1 MKKFLIL
8 IALISTILCTIE
20 DCNSCTNQNL
30 CNDIKVEFEDFY
42 CFKYSHEGASASQGC
57 ISFPINKNQNQKS
70 FLNIY
75 NGLVKEINS
84 IYPEEQRGTYYNLRA
99 KKDTYEKTETVVT
112 KIEQFSSD
120 DNTKL
125 NSAQT
130 CSYYFYGRFI
140 KDAGTKEYENITDKN
155 LCYNAK
161 QFDDL
166 KNLIDC
172 GYATISFSLGQKNY
186 AINTCFLMPNDNL
199 PSEFNKYLK
208 YYLFEALNFD
218 SYLSGI
224 ASVSEYLETIKKE
237 QELNRQLQ
245 ALKYNVEV
253 ENKNGKKIKY
263 TSDKDGFEVVSSDSG
278 TNSGSSGGNKG
289 SFVNNNFLLLILI
302 LFL

>member
-1 MKKFLIL
+1 MYIKSWKKELIKL
-8 IALISTILCTIE
+8 RT
-20 DCNSCTNQNL
+20 
-30 CNDIKVEFEDFY
+30 F
-42 CFKYSHEGASASQGC
+42 
-57 ISFPINKNQNQKS
+57 SFPINKNQNQKS

-75 NGLVKEINS
+75 NGLIKEINL
-84 IYPEEQRGTYYNLRA
+84 IYPEQRGTYYNLRA

-112 KIEQFSSD
+112 KIEQFSND

-125 NSAQT
+125 SSAQT

-140 KDAGTKEYENITDKN
+140 KDAATKEYENITDKN

-199 PSEFNKYLK
+199 PAEFNKYLK